1 MTLRLFVWLAPLL
14 LGASLLS
21 ACSSIPAPKSPTSQ
35 PRAIEALS
43 HWQVRGKLSVH
54 SLDDSNTGYLTWQ
67 QDAQNYD
74 IYIAGP
80 LGARSSRLIGNNLEA
95 NLLLPGW
102 KAPETARSAEALLK
116 KHLGWSFPVA
126 DLRYW
131 VTGQPI
137 PQYKA
142 QAQYDETGRLAA
154 LEQQGWSVQYARYR
168 EQHGYWLPSLIKISG
183 HDYRF
188 VFAIQEWTIHD

>member
-21 ACSSIPAPKSPTSQ
+21 ACSSLPARQNQASQ

-43 HWQVRGKLSVH
+43 HWQVRGKLSVQ

-67 QDAQNYD
+67 QDGQNYD

-80 LGARSSRLIGNNLEA
+80 LGARSSRLTGNSLEA
-95 NLLLPGW
+95 KLLLPGW
-102 KAPETARSAEALLK
+102 KSPDTARSGEALLQ

-137 PQYKA
+137 PQY
-142 QAQYDETGRLAA
+142 QAHTQYDEAGHLAA
-154 LEQQGWSVQYARYR
+154 LEQQGWRVHYSRYL